1 MSISTSSPQRLAQLR
16 PGSPSVTWPGYRL
29 DDLTQAEPILSAVR
43 LWEALFSEPFPRL
56 AITLNQQGTAVVITH
71 LLAHIWETRY
81 PLWQDEA
88 RFLQV
93 SNLVYHLQNSDDGS
107 PEAAMTPLQVDC
119 LRVYLTLGQRYAELF
134 PEDTDWLAGIT
145 ALDEDS
151 LSTAVS
157 HFLTAVDRDY
167 FPVEDEVWVE
177 DSDYLAGRLEYIDL
191 IPQGHEL
198 NLDFTDDLDELEEP
212 LRTLL
217 ALVREEE
224 TADLPDIEL
233 YELSEVIAELP
244 LPQPIVDN
252 LPTLV
257 QLVTHSTGNVWLDWS
272 YGDLAQGGIS
282 LPEWCTD
289 NVAFLKEEWAAA
301 QPFLAKE
308 KALIQ
313 WVNADRPTRLAAV
326 RGALSLA
333 YVFSKKGVRHE
344 IGSRH
349 PHHLP
354 RSDAA

>member
-1 MSISTSSPQRLAQLR
+1 MLA
-16 PGSPSVTWPGYRL
+16 Y
-29 DDLTQAEPILSAVR
+29 
-43 LWEALFSEPFPRL
+43 LWK
-56 AITLNQQGTAVVITH
+56 
-71 LLAHIWETRY
+71 TRY

-88 RFLQV
+88 RLLQV
-93 SNLVYHLQNSDDGS
+93 SNLIHHLQNSDDGS

-134 PEDTDWLAGIT
+134 PDNTTWPDGIT
-145 ALDEDS
+145 ALDEES

-157 HFLTAVDRDY
+157 DFLTAVDCDY
-167 FPVEDEVWVE
+167 FPVDDELWFEDVE
-177 DSDYLAGRLEYIDL
+177 YLAGRLEYIDL

-198 NLDFTDDLDELEEP
+198 NSDFTDDLDEYEEP

-233 YELSEVIAELP
+233 YGLSEVIAGLT
-244 LPQPIVDN
+244 LPQPIRDN
-252 LPTLV
+252 LPALV
-257 QLVTHSTGNVWLDWS
+257 QLVTHSTGNAWLDWS

-282 LPEWCTD
+282 LPEWCAD

-301 QPFLAKE
+301 QSFLAQE

-313 WVNADRPTRLAAV
+313 WINADRPIRLAAV
-326 RGALSLA
+326 RGAVYLA
-333 YVFSKKGVRHE
+333 YVYSKKGIRYE
-344 IGSRH
+344 TGSRY
-349 PHHLP
+349 PHHLS